1 MDSRSI
7 GIINND
13 YNLLANR
20 MVKLANETRQ
30 HIDKRHTEIFEG
42 VTDLLQSIF
51 KDVKEVGVVFSNK
64 VIQSHEADPSDDFP
78 NQVQKSR

>member
-20 MVKLANETRQ
+20 MVNLANETRQ
-30 HIDKRHTEIFEG
+30 HIDKWHTEIFEG
-42 VTDLLQSIF
+42 VTDLLQSIC
-51 KDVKEVGVVFSNK
+51 KDVKEVRVVFSNK
-64 VIQSHEADPSDDFP
+64 VMQSQEAGPSNDFP
-78 NQVQKSR
+78 NQVQISR